1 MKVIYPKINES
12 LSRLK
17 AQLNENSLNKKFANG
32 EAPMRSEL
40 FSADQMEQHGKILAS
55 THTLVSETQPDQ
67 NLLKRLAENED
78 FLFEVHDLLTETV
91 KAKRAITPAGEWL
104 LDNFYLIEDQIRTG
118 KKHLPKG
125 YSRELPRLLKGSSK
139 GLPRVYDIAQEVIS
153 HGDGRVD
160 PENLNRFVAAY
171 QTVTTLK
178 IGELWAIP
186 IMLRLALIENLRR
199 VAVRVAAGRI
209 ERNLADYWADK
220 MIEIVEQDPKSL
232 ILVVADMARSN
243 PPMTTPFVSE
253 ITRKLQG
260 LSHILASPL
269 TWIEQHLSDSGQT
282 IEQLIQIG
290 NQQQAADQVSISNC
304 IGSHRFL
311 DSMDWPKFVE
321 TMSSV
326 EGILMKDP
334 CGVYGQMDFTS
345 RDRYRHVIEK
355 ISKNSSQSEEEVA
368 QFAIGLSQ
376 EGAALNG
383 AADRTAHVG
392 YYLIDKGSK
401 KLEALAKVKFSAA
414 STLRK
419 ISKRVPLLLYNGSI
433 ILLTA
438 IITAGLLDKVYEGG
452 LNGLPLTLMG
462 ILIFLA
468 ASSLSI
474 ALVNWLSTLMVLPKR
489 LPRMDYSEGI
499 PPELRTLVVIPA
511 ILINAKNINKLV
523 EFLEVR
529 YLANRDKNLHFG
541 LLTDFQDADKETLPE
556 DEPLVQLVHEK
567 IEKLNEKYKEAN
579 SDTFFLFHRPR
590 QWNSRERLWMG
601 YERKRG
607 KLEELNSL
615 LRGGSKNRFS
625 LIIGNTEV
633 LPFVKYVITLDSD
646 TQLPRDSARH
656 LVGTMAHPLN
666 RPHYNEKKH
675 CVTDGYTILQP
686 RVAISLPETNRSRYA
701 RLYGSEPGIDPYTR
715 TVSDVYQDVFGEGS
729 FIGKGIYD
737 VDMFE
742 RVLNG
747 RFPENQILSHDLI
760 EGCYTRSGL
769 LSDVQLY
776 EEYPSR
782 YITDVNR
789 RHRWIRGDWQ
799 LLKWLLPVVPGP
811 NRGLFRNTLSFL
823 SLWKIFDN
831 IRRSLVPAA
840 IILIL
845 LLGWTVLSQPLFWT
859 VVVIGII
866 IIPSSII
873 SIIDLLNKPKD
884 VLIRQHLVV
893 AIRSTGVH
901 FAQAAFTFATLPY
914 EAFFSQDAIIR
925 TLWRMLI
932 SHKKLLEWNPSN
944 VIDRNSKTNLL
955 SSFRT
960 MWIGPVIAVS
970 TIIYFVYSEQ
980 VIPFIALPILFIWAV
995 SPAISWWI
1003 SLPLIQR
1010 KAKLTIAQKLFLR
1023 EVSRKTWSFFETFV
1037 GPEDNWLPPDN
1048 YQEDPGAAIAHRTS
1062 PTNMGLALLANL
1074 SAYDFGFINIGQLID
1089 RTSNAFK
1096 TMETLE
1102 RYRGHFF
1109 NWYDTQSLKP
1119 LPPLYISSV
1128 DSGNISGHL
1137 LTLSQGFLS
1146 LPDKKIVG
1154 QQQFEGISD
1163 TLRIFIDAAGE
1174 IKKEKLVQLQ
1184 RDLELM
1190 MSSPSIDLIDV
1201 SRRLNKLAAASEEI
1215 ENNFIEKHDGESRRW
1230 AHALALQCKSTL
1242 DELIYHA
1249 PWVNLPNFP
1258 DLENYVSGINE
1269 VPSLRKLAQL
1279 DVQLLSDFK
1288 NLSDHT
1294 PEKIG
1299 QLDKL
1304 QKFITEASVRANKRI
1319 TQITDLAKQSNQ
1331 LANMDYTFLYDKTS
1345 HLQSVG
1351 YSVNERRRD
1360 SSYYDLLASEARL
1373 SSFVAIAQGALPQ
1386 ESWFALGRLLTTV
1399 GGEPILLSW
1408 SGSMFE
1414 YLMPLLV
1421 MPTYESTLLD
1431 QTYKAA
1437 VKKQIEY
1444 GKERGVPW
1452 GISESGYN
1460 TVDVNLNYQYRAFGV
1475 PGLGL
1480 KRGLAEDLVIAPYA
1494 SALALMVEPEAA
1506 CLNLQRLAADG
1517 ILGKYGFFEAVD
1529 YTKSRVPR
1537 GQSSVTIKSFMAHHS
1552 GMTLLSLAYL
1562 ILDRPMQKRFNSNP
1576 LFEATILL
1584 LQERIPK
1591 ATVFYSHASGLT
1603 DTPTQF
1609 SSPGVP
1615 VRILNNPG
1623 TPVPE
1628 VHLLS
1633 NGKYHVMITNAG
1645 GGYGRWK
1652 DIAVT
1657 RWREDTTRDNWGTFC
1672 YIHDES
1678 SGEFWSTTHQPTLKR
1693 SKNYEAIFSEG
1704 LAEFRRQDQNFDMH
1718 TEIVVSPEDD
1728 IELRRIHLTNRSRT
1742 QRTIDI
1748 TSYAEV
1754 VLAESATDNLH
1765 PAFSNL
1771 FVQTEI
1777 IQERHAIICHRRPRS
1792 MDEKIPFMFHMM
1804 EVRGVDIEK
1813 VSFETDRM
1821 QFIGRGNTTAHPQ
1834 VMNNF
1839 TSLSGSQGSVLDPI
1853 VAIRYK
1859 IILEPEETATV
1870 DMILGISETR
1880 EAVLVL
1886 IDKYHDRRLANRIFE
1901 LAWTHSQVTLRQINA
1916 TEVDAQL
1923 YGRIASSIIFGN
1935 ASLRTDPSVI
1945 IKNRRGQSGLWG
1957 YSISGDLP
1965 IVLLQIE
1972 SPDNINIVRRLV
1984 QAHSYWR
1991 LKGLSVDLVIWNEDH
2006 AGYRQL
2012 LQEQIM
2018 SLISAGI
2025 EANFIDRPGGIF
2037 VRQADQISNE
2047 DRILFQTVARVIISD
2062 QRGTLEEQI
2071 NQVRIVKASVR
2082 RFKPTRNYHLHN
2094 HDDLVLPRND
2104 LTFFNGLGGFTPD
2117 GREYIITTSQKQ
2129 VTPAPWVNVI
2139 ANAEFGTIVS
2149 ENGPSYTWSEN
2160 AHEFRL
2166 TPWNNDPV
2174 TDSSSEAFYIR
2185 DEETGHYWS
2194 PTPLPSRG
2202 IGAYASRHGFGYSV
2216 FEHTEN
2222 GIHSELWIYV
2232 ATDAAIKFS
2241 VLKLRNESGSS
2252 RKLSVT
2258 GYVELVMGDLHSK
2271 SGMHITT
2278 KVDQSSA
2285 AIFAQN
2291 PYNSEFVDRVVFFQ
2305 TDSTTRTV
2313 TGDRNEFIGRN
2324 CSLRNPDAMT
2334 RSHLSGKTG
2343 AALDPC
2349 AAIQIPFELDDN
2361 QEQEIIFKL
2370 GSGKNEN
2377 DAINLL
2383 HRFKGSTATRTAL
2396 ESVWNY
2402 WRRTLDAVQIETPD
2416 TSLNILTN
2424 GWLLYQTLA
2433 CRIWARS
2440 GYYQSGG
2447 AFGFR
2452 DQLQDVMSLIYT
2464 EPNITRQHLLLCAS
2478 RQFQEGDVQHWWHP
2492 PSGRG
2497 VRTHCSD
2504 DYLWL
2509 PLAVC
2514 RYVLSTGD
2522 TGVLDESVYFLEG
2535 RTVNPE
2541 DDSYYDLPNRSEE
2554 SASLYQHCVQAIING
2569 LKFGGHGLPLIGSG
2583 DWNDGMN
2590 MIGIHGKGESV
2601 WLGFF
2606 LYEVLTQFIKIAGQ
2620 RGDIQFVERCKSEAH
2635 KLQNNIEQ
2643 NGWDGEWY
2651 RRAYFDD
2658 GSPLGS
2664 SSNQE
2669 CKIDSIAQ
2677 SWSVLSGAGDSKRS
2691 RIAMESLDKNL
2702 VRRDHKLIQLL
2713 DPPFDKSNLNPGYIK
2728 GYVPGVR
2735 ENGGQYTHAAIWA
2748 AMAFAEL
2755 GDSKRAWE
2763 LLAIINP
2770 INHAKT
2776 PEEIATFKVEP
2787 YVVAADIYALTPH
2800 IGRGGWTWYTGSAG
2814 WMYRLIVESLLGLK
2828 LEVDKL
2834 HLNPCIPADWETYKM
2849 HYRYRETFYHISVF
2863 QTHENNADLSIT
2875 VDGVQNV
2882 EKIIPLVDDRQEH
2895 NVEVRITLLK

>member
-1 MKVIYPKINES
+1 
-12 LSRLK
+12 
-17 AQLNENSLNKKFANG
+17 
-32 EAPMRSEL
+32 
-40 FSADQMEQHGKILAS
+40 
-55 THTLVSETQPDQ
+55 
-67 NLLKRLAENED
+67 
-78 FLFEVHDLLTETV
+78 
-91 KAKRAITPAGEWL
+91 
-104 LDNFYLIEDQIRTG
+104 
-118 KKHLPKG
+118 
-125 YSRELPRLLKGSSK
+125 
-139 GLPRVYDIAQEVIS
+139 
-153 HGDGRVD
+153 
-160 PENLNRFVAAY
+160 
-171 QTVTTLK
+171 
-178 IGELWAIP
+178 
-186 IMLRLALIENLRR
+186 
-199 VAVRVAAGRI
+199 
-209 ERNLADYWADK
+209 
-220 MIEIVEQDPKSL
+220 
-232 ILVVADMARSN
+232 
-243 PPMTTPFVSE
+243 
-253 ITRKLQG
+253 
-260 LSHILASPL
+260 
-269 TWIEQHLSDSGQT
+269 
-282 IEQLIQIG
+282 
-290 NQQQAADQVSISNC
+290 
-304 IGSHRFL
+304 
-311 DSMDWPKFVE
+311 
-321 TMSSV
+321 
-326 EGILMKDP
+326 
-334 CGVYGQMDFTS
+334 
-345 RDRYRHVIEK
+345 
-355 ISKNSSQSEEEVA
+355 
-368 QFAIGLSQ
+368 
-376 EGAALNG
+376 
-383 AADRTAHVG
+383 
-392 YYLIDKGSK
+392 
-401 KLEALAKVKFSAA
+401 
-414 STLRK
+414 
-419 ISKRVPLLLYNGSI
+419 
-433 ILLTA
+433 
-438 IITAGLLDKVYEGG
+438 
-452 LNGLPLTLMG
+452 
-462 ILIFLA
+462 
-468 ASSLSI
+468 
-474 ALVNWLSTLMVLPKR
+474 
-489 LPRMDYSEGI
+489 
-499 PPELRTLVVIPA
+499 
-511 ILINAKNINKLV
+511 
-523 EFLEVR
+523 
-529 YLANRDKNLHFG
+529 
-541 LLTDFQDADKETLPE
+541 
-556 DEPLVQLVHEK
+556 
-567 IEKLNEKYKEAN
+567 
-579 SDTFFLFHRPR
+579 
-590 QWNSRERLWMG
+590 
-601 YERKRG
+601 
-607 KLEELNSL
+607 
-615 LRGGSKNRFS
+615 
-625 LIIGNTEV
+625 
-633 LPFVKYVITLDSD
+633 
-646 TQLPRDSARH
+646 
-656 LVGTMAHPLN
+656 
-666 RPHYNEKKH
+666 
-675 CVTDGYTILQP
+675 
-686 RVAISLPETNRSRYA
+686 
-701 RLYGSEPGIDPYTR
+701 
-715 TVSDVYQDVFGEGS
+715 
-729 FIGKGIYD
+729 
-737 VDMFE
+737 
-742 RVLNG
+742 
-747 RFPENQILSHDLI
+747 
-760 EGCYTRSGL
+760 
-769 LSDVQLY
+769 
-776 EEYPSR
+776 
-782 YITDVNR
+782 
-789 RHRWIRGDWQ
+789 
-799 LLKWLLPVVPGP
+799 
-811 NRGLFRNTLSFL
+811 
-823 SLWKIFDN
+823 
-831 IRRSLVPAA
+831 
-840 IILIL
+840 
-845 LLGWTVLSQPLFWT
+845 
-859 VVVIGII
+859 
-866 IIPSSII
+866 
-873 SIIDLLNKPKD
+873 
-884 VLIRQHLVV
+884 
-893 AIRSTGVH
+893 
-901 FAQAAFTFATLPY
+901 
-914 EAFFSQDAIIR
+914 
-925 TLWRMLI
+925 
-932 SHKKLLEWNPSN
+932 
-944 VIDRNSKTNLL
+944 
-955 SSFRT
+955 
-960 MWIGPVIAVS
+960 
-970 TIIYFVYSEQ
+970 
-980 VIPFIALPILFIWAV
+980 
-995 SPAISWWI
+995 
-1003 SLPLIQR
+1003 
-1010 KAKLTIAQKLFLR
+1010 
-1023 EVSRKTWSFFETFV
+1023 
-1037 GPEDNWLPPDN
+1037 
-1048 YQEDPGAAIAHRTS
+1048 
-1062 PTNMGLALLANL
+1062 
-1074 SAYDFGFINIGQLID
+1074 
-1089 RTSNAFK
+1089 
-1096 TMETLE
+1096 
-1102 RYRGHFF
+1102 
-1109 NWYDTQSLKP
+1109 
-1119 LPPLYISSV
+1119 
-1128 DSGNISGHL
+1128 
-1137 LTLSQGFLS
+1137 
-1146 LPDKKIVG
+1146 
-1154 QQQFEGISD
+1154 
-1163 TLRIFIDAAGE
+1163 
-1174 IKKEKLVQLQ
+1174 
-1184 RDLELM
+1184 
-1190 MSSPSIDLIDV
+1190 
-1201 SRRLNKLAAASEEI
+1201 
-1215 ENNFIEKHDGESRRW
+1215 
-1230 AHALALQCKSTL
+1230 
-1242 DELIYHA
+1242 
-1249 PWVNLPNFP
+1249 
-1258 DLENYVSGINE
+1258 
-1269 VPSLRKLAQL
+1269 
-1279 DVQLLSDFK
+1279 
-1288 NLSDHT
+1288 
-1294 PEKIG
+1294 
-1299 QLDKL
+1299 
-1304 QKFITEASVRANKRI
+1304 
-1319 TQITDLAKQSNQ
+1319 
-1331 LANMDYTFLYDKTS
+1331 
-1345 HLQSVG
+1345 
-1351 YSVNERRRD
+1351 
-1360 SSYYDLLASEARL
+1360 
-1373 SSFVAIAQGALPQ
+1373 
-1386 ESWFALGRLLTTV
+1386 
-1399 GGEPILLSW
+1399 
-1408 SGSMFE
+1408 
-1414 YLMPLLV
+1414 
-1421 MPTYESTLLD
+1421 
-1431 QTYKAA
+1431 
-1437 VKKQIEY
+1437 
-1444 GKERGVPW
+1444 
-1452 GISESGYN
+1452 
-1460 TVDVNLNYQYRAFGV
+1460 
-1475 PGLGL
+1475 
-1480 KRGLAEDLVIAPYA
+1480 
-1494 SALALMVEPEAA
+1494 
-1506 CLNLQRLAADG
+1506 
-1517 ILGKYGFFEAVD
+1517 
-1529 YTKSRVPR
+1529 
-1537 GQSSVTIKSFMAHHS
+1537 
-1552 GMTLLSLAYL
+1552 
-1562 ILDRPMQKRFNSNP
+1562 
-1576 LFEATILL
+1576 
-1584 LQERIPK
+1584 
-1591 ATVFYSHASGLT
+1591 
-1603 DTPTQF
+1603 
-1609 SSPGVP
+1609 
-1615 VRILNNPG
+1615 
-1623 TPVPE
+1623 
-1628 VHLLS
+1628 
-1633 NGKYHVMITNAG
+1633 
-1645 GGYGRWK
+1645 
-1652 DIAVT
+1652 VT

-1742 QRTIDI
+1742 RRTIDI

-1754 VLAESATDNLH
+1754 VLAASAPDNLH

-1777 IQERHAIICHRRPRS
+1777 IQKRHAIICNRRPRS

-1853 VAIRYK
+1853 IAIRYK
-1859 IILEPEETATV
+1859 IILEPEETATI

-1880 EAVLVL
+1880 EAALVL

-1935 ASLRTDPSVI
+1935 ASLRADSSVI

-1972 SPDNINIVRRLV
+1972 TPDNINIVRRLV

-2174 TDSSSEAFYIR
+2174 TDSSGEAFYIR

-2258 GYVELVMGDLHSK
+2258 GYVELVLGDLHSK

-2291 PYNSEFVDRVVFFQ
+2291 RYNSEFVDRVVFFQ

-2349 AAIQIPFELDDN
+2349 AAIQVPFELDDN

-2383 HRFKGSTATRTAL
+2383 HRFKGSTAARTAL

-2433 CRIWARS
+2433 CRIWART

-2464 EPNITRQHLLLCAS
+2464 EPNITRKHLLLSAS

-2541 DDSYYDLPNRSEE
+2541 DDSYYDLPNRSEASE
-2554 SASLYQHCVQAIING
+2554 SLYQHCVRAIVNG
-2569 LKFGGHGLPLIGSG
+2569 LKFGDHGLPLIGSG

-2590 MIGIHGKGESV
+2590 MIGIKGKGESV

-2776 PEEIATFKVEP
+2776 PEEITTFKVEP

-2814 WMYRLIVESLLGLK
+2814 WMYRLIVESLLGLR

-2834 HLNPCIPADWETYKM
+2834 HIEPCIPADWETYKV